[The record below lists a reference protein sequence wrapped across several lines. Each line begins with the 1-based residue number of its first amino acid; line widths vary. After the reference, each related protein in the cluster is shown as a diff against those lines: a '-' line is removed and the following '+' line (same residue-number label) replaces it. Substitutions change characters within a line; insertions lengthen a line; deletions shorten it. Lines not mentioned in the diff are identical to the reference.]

1 MRLIL
6 LSRAYCHLC
15 DEMEAALRP
24 LIGATPLDVIDV
36 DAKGNGALELQYG
49 EAVPVLFA
57 GACQTGRELCRFR
70 LDPDRVL
77 AALAAESE
85 IR

>member
-1 MRLIL
+1 MRFTL
-6 LSRAYCHLC
+6 LSRACCHLC

-36 DAKGNGALELQYG
+36 DAPGNAALKARYG
-49 EAVPVLFA
+49 GDVPVLFA
-57 GACQTGRELCRFR
+57 GPPSPERELCRHR
-70 LDPDRVL
+70 LDPARVSALL
-77 AALAAESE
+77 AELSE

>member
-1 MRLIL
+1 MRFIL

-24 LIGATPLDVIDV
+24 LIGAAPLDVLDV
-36 DAKGNGALELQYG
+36 DAPAHAALETRYG
-49 EAVPVLFA
+49 DAVPVLFA
-57 GACQTGRELCRFR
+57 DAIAPERELCRYR
-70 LDPDRVL
+70 LDADRVNAHL
-77 AALAAESE
+77 AGTRE

>member
-1 MRLIL
+1 MRLTL

-24 LIGATPLDVIDV
+24 LIGTMALDVIDV
-36 DAKGNGALELQYG
+36 DAPEHAALEARYG
-49 EAVPVLFA
+49 NDVPVLFA
-57 GACQTGRELCRFR
+57 GLPSPEREVCRHR
-70 LDPDRVL
+70 LDSARVTALL
-77 AALAAESE
+77 AELSE